1 MEESDMSISKSEFG
15 FFRGYKCWLVT
26 LTNSRGAVA
35 RLTNFGGAVVGLEVP
50 DRNGVN
56 ADVVLGYDTLQE
68 YVDGNSSHGALVG
81 RYANRIGGAKIN
93 VSGREYRLSANDN
106 KVNHLHGGFFGFNKR
121 VWTVDA
127 MDGGDEPS
135 VTFGYVSPDGEEN
148 YPGTLKISVKYTL
161 TNSNALVIDYTAV
174 SDADT
179 VINLTNHSYFNLKG
193 AGNGDIK
200 DHVVQINASQYT
212 PVDELL
218 IPTGKLAFV
227 TGTAFDFKTPKPV
240 RQDMDN
246 GKLPNGYDH
255 NFILGD
261 PGVMRTAAEVCE
273 PETGRVMTVKTDKP
287 AIQFYIGIGLDG
299 ENGKNGKKYNKY
311 AGLCLESQ
319 FSPDTPNKPQ
329 FPTCVYK
336 AGQTYRF
343 TTVYEFSVR

>member
-1 MEESDMSISKSEFG
+1 MCIRDS
-15 FFRGYKCWLVT
+15 
-26 LTNSRGAVA
+26 
-35 RLTNFGGAVVGLEVP
+35 
-50 DRNGVN
+50 
-56 ADVVLGYDTLQE
+56 
-68 YVDGNSSHGALVG
+68 
-81 RYANRIGGAKIN
+81 
-93 VSGREYRLSANDN
+93 
-106 KVNHLHGGFFGFNKR
+106 
-121 VWTVDA
+121 
-127 MDGGDEPS
+127 
-135 VTFGYVSPDGEEN
+135 GYVSPDGEEN

-161 TNSNALVIDYTAV
+161 TKSNALVIDNTAV

-343 TTVYEFSVR
+343 TTVCLLYTSVSHSSFSFANIPALLSEIIGFSTSQSFAPSPVTPKSCCAAPFIVIISSLSVREAMTPQPCICSISAYISFWFSRARFSARLY